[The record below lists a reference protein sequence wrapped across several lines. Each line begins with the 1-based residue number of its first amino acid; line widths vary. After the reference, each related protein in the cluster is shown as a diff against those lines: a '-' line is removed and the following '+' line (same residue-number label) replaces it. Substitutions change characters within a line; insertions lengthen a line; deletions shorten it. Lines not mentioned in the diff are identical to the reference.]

1 VDEDV
6 QRSQFLEA
14 GVKRAGIHVGCRLKC
29 AKGQWIAAA
38 VVVITIEVF
47 KYRWDTT

>member
-1 VDEDV
+1 VHQAVEHGHG
-6 QRSQFLEA
+6 
-14 GVKRAGIHVGCRLKC
+14 GVAQDLSPGSD
-29 AKGQWIAAA
+29 AA